1 MRLILGLDGHFL
13 LLMTERLAE
22 LGLLLELAALI
33 LGLLLH
39 KHLLLRVL
47 VLVLVLVT
55 VGHGGRCLMKRRGSW
70 LVLLWEHKLI
80 GLLLHLL
87 LDLL

>member
-1 MRLILGLDGHFL
+1 
-13 LLMTERLAE
+13 MTERLAE

-39 KHLLLRVL
+39 KHLLLR

>member
-47 VLVLVLVT
+47 VLVLVT

>member
-1 MRLILGLDGHFL
+1 
-13 LLMTERLAE
+13 MTERLAE

-47 VLVLVLVT
+47 VLVT

-80 GLLLHLL
+80 GLLFDFL

>member
-1 MRLILGLDGHFL
+1 
-13 LLMTERLAE
+13 MTERLAE

-39 KHLLLRVL
+39 KHLLLR

-80 GLLLHLL
+80 GLLLHFL